1 MISRTNDAPSSTN
14 IDALSLSS
22 PLKPTHKLPFAH
34 TRLCRQYAVFAL
46 EPEKRGNVF
55 IVKVTYHHGWL
66 LNSAERYS
74 FLSLNTAESHKH
86 LCQSESHEY
95 SLSAAVTSVHT
106 VCAGRVRRYLRD
118 SSRPFLL
125 MNQSGSGIE
134 KL

>member
-14 IDALSLSS
+14 IDALLALLASQTNAQATLCTLDFVVDTQYLLLSL
-22 PLKPTHKLPFAH
+22 KKG
-34 TRLCRQYAVFAL
+34 
-46 EPEKRGNVF
+46 GNAF
-55 IVKVTYHHGWL
+55 IVKVTHHHGWL
-66 LNSAERYS
+66 LNFAERYS

-95 SLSAAVTSVHT
+95 SSSAAVTSVRT

-118 SSRPFLL
+118 SSGPFLL